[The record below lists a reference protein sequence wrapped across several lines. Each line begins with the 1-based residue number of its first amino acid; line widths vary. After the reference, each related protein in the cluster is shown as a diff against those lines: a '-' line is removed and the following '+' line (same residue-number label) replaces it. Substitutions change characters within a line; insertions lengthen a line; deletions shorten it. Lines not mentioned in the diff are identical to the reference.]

1 MMMQERQL
9 EDLLYHHPYLID
21 AEFAGLMAQRQ
32 QTKGRQRLDLACELP
47 RGLCIIELKKTALT
61 PNDLRQI
68 VRYCR
73 AWAKDKKKLADHHY
87 LIGKRPLD
95 EGRLLGAAA
104 QSEFEIRLR
113 YLGEHLPLRLA
124 WDAHARQ
131 YLPLDE
137 SSAVA
142 DYLEFRL

>member
-1 MMMQERQL
+1 MRERQL
-9 EDLLYHHPYLID
+9 EDLLFHHPYLID
-21 AEFAGLMAQRQ
+21 AEFAGLMARRQ

-47 RGLCIIELKKTALT
+47 SGLCIIELKKTVLT

-87 LIGKRPLD
+87 LIGKRPFD
-95 EGRLLGAAA
+95 ESRLLRAAA

-113 YLGEHLPLRLA
+113 YLGEHLPLKLA
-124 WDAHARQ
+124 WDTSARQ
-131 YLPLDE
+131 YRSLDE
-137 SSAVA
+137 SVVTA